1 MNKYKIIKNVLQ
13 FSIFIFVITYIY
25 FNVSYQELIKIFYIN
40 DNLIY
45 LIFLYIF
52 VAFIVNIYQAKRWGL
67 LIEHFN
73 EKADFKQYLKIITY
87 SNLLAEISFLG
98 IFSRALIRLYS
109 RIKIV
114 NVFITLLIEKFMS
127 LYAILFL
134 SAFSIFLLYQSTT
147 FEYYNDYFKYIFF
160 IIFLGLTSPYI
171 LLKISE
177 SKYLIIFNKL
187 KRFFII
193 FYFLK
198 KEYFFKVFLKTLII
212 QILAII
218 KVFIVTRMFDLDVN
232 IILLILILPI
242 INFFVSIPA
251 SITPWGWREFIY
263 INILSFLGLSN
274 EQSILISLTNSVLLV
289 STQFLFYLIF
299 LRVR

>member
-45 LIFLYIF
+45 LIFLHIF

-147 FEYYNDYFKYIFF
+147 FEYYNDYFKYIFLHN
-160 IIFLGLTSPYI
+160 IFLGLTSPYI

-251 SITPWGWREFIY
+251 SITPWGGENSFI
-263 INILSFLGLSN
+263 
-274 EQSILISLTNSVLLV
+274 
-289 STQFLFYLIF
+289 
-299 LRVR
+299 